1 MKRVVVLL
9 ALFALVLAGC
19 GGGSGE
25 VVVPEPPSVSAYE
38 KGSNEKIDT
47 VVADWQAQVPATLV
61 SQGVQQATIQEK
73 TYQSSATLQE
83 VADFYSKTLPE
94 NGWVEVRNMP
104 GLQNGFYTTGYD
116 NGTNHLAIGAIDAR
130 QFGGQGVV
138 IYTAKGTK

>member
-1 MKRVVVLL
+1 
-9 ALFALVLAGC
+9 
-19 GGGSGE
+19 
-25 VVVPEPPSVSAYE
+25 
-38 KGSNEKIDT
+38 
-47 VVADWQAQVPATLV
+47 VADWQAQVPATLV

-83 VADFYSKTLPE
+83 VADFYNRALAE

-116 NGTNHLAIGAIDAR
+116 HGTNHLAIGAVDAR

-138 IYTAKGTK
+138 IYTARGTK